1 MRASAAFA
9 DAFTRGKLTEV
20 LAYTAPDNLRSQ
32 AVMARL
38 KMTRDAS
45 RDFTATYPGKG
56 RVARIGVGGEGCVR

>member
-32 AVMARL
+32 AVIARL
-38 KMTRDAS
+38 HMQRDAS
-45 RDFTATYPGKG
+45 RDFTAAYPGKG
-56 RVARIGVGGEGCVR
+56 EWHGLVWVARSG